1 MDTINFTLLRG
12 ITYKNHR
19 EILRRGDMTIILRF
33 FEESPDF
40 RFDTHVEI
48 CHNNG
53 VRVIEEGETFKRNGN
68 REDYVNFSNAMLEIY
83 ENGSEY
89 DVENMYDFVR
99 VMITSLMSHN
109 ETLGE
114 INENN

>member
-33 FEESPDF
+33 FEESPNF
-40 RFDTHVEI
+40 QFDTHVEI

-53 VRVIEEGETFKRNGN
+53 IRVIEEGETFKRNRN
-68 REDYVNFSNAMLEIY
+68 REDYINFSNYMLEIY
-83 ENGSEY
+83 NDRSEY
-89 DVENMYDFVR
+89 GVENMYDFVR
-99 VMITSLMSHN
+99 VMITSLISYN
-109 ETLGE
+109 ETS
-114 INENN
+114 NNDENN

>member
-33 FEESPDF
+33 FEESPNF
-40 RFDTHVEI
+40 QFDTHVEI

-53 VRVIEEGETFKRNGN
+53 IRVIEEGETFKRNRN
-68 REDYVNFSNAMLEIY
+68 REVYVNFARGILDSF
-83 ENGSEY
+83 ENV
-89 DVENMYDFVR
+89 DDNIENMYDYIR
-99 VMITSLMSHN
+99 LLLGTLLIIN
-109 ETLGE
+109 ETPD
-114 INENN
+114 NN

>member
-33 FEESPDF
+33 FEESPNF
-40 RFDTHVEI
+40 QFDTHVEI

-53 VRVIEEGETFKRNGN
+53 IRVIEEGETFKRNRN
-68 REDYVNFSNAMLEIY
+68 REDYINFSNSMLEIY
-83 ENGSEY
+83 DDRSEY
-89 DVENMYDFVR
+89 GVENMYDFVR
-99 VMITSLMSHN
+99 VMITSLISYN
-109 ETLGE
+109 ETS
-114 INENN
+114 NNDENN

>member
-19 EILRRGDMTIILRF
+19 EILRRGNMTIILRF

-48 CHNNG
+48 AHNDG

-68 REDYVNFSNAMLEIY
+68 REDYVNFSKRILDSY
-83 ENGSEY
+83 EHMEGNI
-89 DVENMYDFVR
+89 ENMYGYIR
-99 VMITSLMSHN
+99 MLMSLFLTHN
-109 ETLGE
+109 EMLG
-114 INENN
+114 NN

>member
-33 FEESPDF
+33 FEESPNF

-53 VRVIEEGETFKRNGN
+53 TRVIEEGETFKRNGN
-68 REDYVNFSNAMLEIY
+68 REDYINFSKRVLDTY
-83 ENGSEY
+83 EYVEGNI
-89 DVENMYDFVR
+89 ENMYEYIRLLLGTLLV
-99 VMITSLMSHN
+99 IN
-109 ETLGE
+109 ESLGE

>member
-12 ITYKNHR
+12 MTYKNHR
-19 EILRRGDMTIILRF
+19 EIFHRGDMTIILRF

-48 CHNNG
+48 AHNDG

-68 REDYVNFSNAMLEIY
+68 REDYVNCSKRILDSY
-83 ENGSEY
+83 EHMEGNI
-89 DVENMYDFVR
+89 ENMYGYIR
-99 VMITSLMSHN
+99 MLMSLFLTHN
-109 ETLGE
+109 EMLG
-114 INENN
+114 NN

>member
-12 ITYKNHR
+12 MTYKNHR
-19 EILRRGDMTIILRF
+19 EIFHRGDMTIILRF

-48 CHNNG
+48 CHNDG

-68 REDYVNFSNAMLEIY
+68 RENYVNFSNGVLDMY
-83 ENGSEY
+83 ENTGNI
-89 DVENMYDFVR
+89 ENMYGYIR
-99 VMITSLMSHN
+99 VLMSSFLMMN
-109 ETLGE
+109 ETLG
-114 INENN
+114 NN

>member
-19 EILRRGDMTIILRF
+19 EIFRRGDMTIILRF

-48 CHNNG
+48 AHNDG
-53 VRVIEEGETFKRNGN
+53 VRVIEEGETFKRNGT
-68 REDYVNFSNAMLEIY
+68 REDYVNFSKRILDTY
-83 ENGSEY
+83 EYTEGNI
-89 DVENMYDFVR
+89 ENMYEYIRLLLGTLLV
-99 VMITSLMSHN
+99 INKS
-109 ETLGE
+109 LGE

>member
-19 EILRRGDMTIILRF
+19 EIFRRGDMTIILRF

-68 REDYVNFSNAMLEIY
+68 REDYVNFSNDMLDMY
-83 ENGSEY
+83 ENTGNI
-89 DVENMYDFVR
+89 ENMYGYIR
-99 VMITSLMSHN
+99 MLMSSFLTIN
-109 ETLGE
+109 ETLG
-114 INENN
+114 NN

>member
-33 FEESPDF
+33 FEESPNF
-40 RFDTHVEI
+40 QFDTHVEI

-53 VRVIEEGETFKRNGN
+53 IRVIEEGETFKRNGN
-68 REDYVNFSNAMLEIY
+68 REDYVNFAKRILDTY
-83 ENGSEY
+83 EYVEGNI
-89 DVENMYDFVR
+89 ENMYDYIRLFLGILLV
-99 VMITSLMSHN
+99 IN
-109 ETLGE
+109 ESMGE